1 MKKLF
6 LILSLLGPL
15 IGFVPHETYADV
27 AANAG
32 RDVYT
37 GNASTVSFTGTFKIL
52 TSANVAVYLDGV
64 LKVLNTH
71 YSVTGVGNDA
81 GFTVTFLTA
90 PSNAVQVLLI
100 RNQPI
105 EQTSSYIPGSISA
118 ATIERDFDRQTSIN
132 QAQQEQLERSIK
144 FNATISPIP
153 NTLTQLPAPSASK
166 CWAWNSAGTAVEFVT
181 CGSGGGSSPTPPGGS
196 TTQVQVNLSGAFTGY
211 SGFTFNGTVLSVP
224 NDILVGGVSVC
235 LEDGTNCP
243 AGSGDNQT
251 AAEVPFTPAGS
262 VAATNVQTA
271 IQELDTEKQPL
282 DADLT
287 ALAANS
293 TPGLWVAGT
302 NVPRTLTGTT
312 EQVAVA
318 NGSGAGGNP
327 TLSIPSPL
335 TIPGLLHLSNV
346 SPAQITAD
354 QNGYAGC
361 AGAITCRVST
371 NATRTITGFVA
382 PTGGRILYIVNVG
395 SFDLVL
401 ANESASSSGA
411 ERITIFGA
419 ADFTVPPKG
428 IAMLV
433 YDLTAARWRFVTL
446 PAPTA
451 AVATTLAK
459 YIPPEVTVATLPA
472 SPEPNRMVT
481 VTDGATPG
489 SCGPAGGGFNRTD
502 CRWNSV
508 SNHWEPAV
516 PAAGGASQSYQQVL
530 TVGRVN
536 TTAVDLTTAVRD
548 GNDTVQMARFCDSS
562 NVCQEQMVNA
572 TGTAIPFDRVY
583 RIDAGKVL
591 DVQNHLGV
599 SLLQVDEATGA
610 VLIGGSAGS
619 AGECLKSQGA
629 GSPPHWTTC

>member
-1 MKKLF
+1 MIKKLLFF
-6 LILSLLGPL
+6 LALLLAAPPAYGQYVRDNCATL
-15 IGFVPHETYADV
+15 VPA
-27 AANAG
+27 
-32 RDVYT
+32 
-37 GNASTVSFTGTFKIL
+37 GTFKGTCFNYL
-52 TSANVAVYLDGV
+52 TFTLQYWDGSAWQD
-64 LKVLNTH
+64 
-71 YSVTGVGNDA
+71 
-81 GFTVTFLTA
+81 
-90 PSNAVQVLLI
+90 P
-100 RNQPI
+100 
-105 EQTSSYIPGSISA
+105 PG
-118 ATIERDFDRQTSIN
+118 
-132 QAQQEQLERSIK
+132 
-144 FNATISPIP
+144 
-153 NTLTQLPAPSASK
+153 
-166 CWAWNSAGTAVEFVT
+166 
-181 CGSGGGSSPTPPGGS
+181 GGGSGTPASPSGSVQFNNSGSFGGDAGLVYDPVANILGVGGD
-196 TTQVQVNLSGAFTGY
+196 VQVGA
-211 SGFTFNGTVLSVP
+211 S
-224 NDILVGGVSVC
+224 SVC
-235 LEDGTNCP
+235 REDGTNCP
-243 AGSGDNQT
+243 AASGTDNQT
-251 AAEVPFTPAGS
+251 AAQVPFTPTGTISSTNVQTAIAEVASEAQQSAVQVPFTPAGNI
-262 VAATNVQTA
+262 AATNVQTA
-271 IQELDTEKQPL
+271 IQELDSEKQPL
-282 DADLT
+282 DSDLT
-287 ALAANS
+287 ALAGAAAN
-293 TPGLWVAGT
+293 GLWARTGPGAGL
-302 NVPRTLTGTT
+302 PRTITGTA
-312 EQVAVA
+312 EQITTA
-318 NGSGAGGNP
+318 NGDGVSGNP
-327 TLSIPSPL
+327 VLSIPTPF
-335 TIPGLLHLSNV
+335 TIPGLLQLSNV

-489 SCGPAGGGFNRTD
+489 SCGPAGGGGNRTD

-548 GNDTVQMARFCDSS
+548 GNDVAQMARYVDSS
-562 NVCQEQMVNA
+562 NVYHEQMVDGSGA
-572 TGTAIPFDRVY
+572 AIPFDRVFKL
-583 RIDAGKVL
+583 DAGTVL

-610 VLIGGSAGS
+610 LLIGGSAGTT
-619 AGECLKSQGA
+619 GQCLKSQGA